1 VGAWG
6 PGIFDDD
13 VAADAMSGN
22 DVGPN
27 IQRWAEDASPADAA
41 AREQILTALR
51 DRLEQSA

>member
-1 VGAWG
+1 MGAWG

-41 AREQILTALR
+41 ALEQILTALR
-51 DRLEQSA
+51 DPLEQSA